1 MAQAYL
7 KSLGSGMAKFK
18 TCLDTLAG
26 PYLSLNERCKKALEY
41 GTVVAQ
47 LQNIMRNPRSDFQFT

>member
-1 MAQAYL
+1 
-7 KSLGSGMAKFK
+7 MAKFK

-26 PYLSLNERCKKALEY
+26 PSLSLNERYKKALEY

-47 LQNIMRNPRSDFQFT
+47 LQNIM